1 MKLRVLIIWCIVGL
15 ILISWCKGQ
24 EKMAKSDQAKKRRID
39 LVFAIDVS
47 GSMQHIIAATQKKVW
62 AIVNEMV
69 KPKPTP
75 DIRIGLIA
83 YRGRN
88 EVCYGAR
95 GVKVW
100 DLTDDLDS
108 IYDKLMALT
117 TGGGD
122 RECVGRAIYEAATA
136 MSWDKSHKA
145 MKILFVLGNEPANQD
160 VGKYSY
166 KKSVPEAVKRGI
178 NINTVYCGK
187 VAGMEQGWKEIA
199 SMADGVFTTI
209 GIEGRVVQIQ
219 TPMDK
224 RLVELNNKLNQTYIP
239 YGRRGRQAMQLRKE
253 MDKKAQTHGQGVLAE
268 RAYAKAEAFKS
279 ARWDLVDL
287 IKDKELKIKDLEKD
301 ALPENLRSM
310 ESHELKLYV
319 EKKAKERE
327 RIKEEI
333 RKLSKQREKYIKEEL
348 KRRNL
353 STQDAFDQVI
363 LRMLRKQAVE
373 KGFKF
378 EEEDK

>member
-1 MKLRVLIIWCIVGL
+1 
-15 ILISWCKGQ
+15 
-24 EKMAKSDQAKKRRID
+24 
-39 LVFAIDVS
+39 
-47 GSMQHIIAATQKKVW
+47 
-62 AIVNEMV
+62 
-69 KPKPTP
+69 
-75 DIRIGLIA
+75 
-83 YRGRN
+83 
-88 EVCYGAR
+88 
-95 GVKVW
+95 
-100 DLTDDLDS
+100 
-108 IYDKLMALT
+108 
-117 TGGGD
+117 
-122 RECVGRAIYEAATA
+122 
-136 MSWDKSHKA
+136 
-145 MKILFVLGNEPANQD
+145 
-160 VGKYSY
+160 
-166 KKSVPEAVKRGI
+166 
-178 NINTVYCGK
+178 
-187 VAGMEQGWKEIA
+187 
-199 SMADGVFTTI
+199 
-209 GIEGRVVQIQ
+209 
-219 TPMDK
+219 
-224 RLVELNNKLNQTYIP
+224 
-239 YGRRGRQAMQLRKE
+239 MQLRKE